1 MRHPGARRP
10 RDDVAGTDLDRFT
23 LRLTLEDGERRR
35 PQLERGPA
43 LEEDEKLLVG
53 RVAVRRRAVLPG
65 LEPSEVHAG
74 VLRPGLA
81 SEQHPAAPLPLVRG
95 LGVADVDRPRLLRR
109 AGVGTAAAPRA
120 LRRAAPSAPRRRR

>member
-1 MRHPGARRP
+1 MRHPGARRR
-10 RDDVAGTDLDRFT
+10 RDDVSGTDLDRFT

-35 PQLERGPA
+35 PQLERRPA

-53 RVAVRRRAVLPG
+53 GVTVRRRAVLPG

-95 LGVADVDRPRLLRR
+95 VADVDRPRLLR
-109 AGVGTAAAPRA
+109 
-120 LRRAAPSAPRRRR
+120 